1 MRKNPFTISLFLSAS
16 VILGIVTPV
25 ILPKLTHAECVD
37 GTSTFISTGPSSA
50 LLYWRQADC
59 SPPEDYPIKVYYQTS
74 FDNLASW
81 NAKKLL
87 LGPVIVADFDGI
99 IFGNSTLVA
108 SYADRENG
116 SPKIFV
122 KVSKDK
128 GKTWLN
134 PKTVFSIP
142 KGDFGCTTLELRFS
156 EELKRFIIRS
166 HIYNGSTAT
175 ANEYIFSSI
184 DGISWT
190 SSKLGGSNFPTG
202 CNDND

>member
-1 MRKNPFTISLFLSAS
+1 MQKKSLNISLFLS
-16 VILGIVTPV
+16 VTIIFGMV
-25 ILPKLTHAECVD
+25 SIAISPKLSYAECVD
-37 GTSTFISTGPSSA
+37 GTSEFISTGLSSA
-50 LLYWRQADC
+50 LLYWRQAHC

-108 SYADRENG
+108 SYADRQNG

-122 KVSKDK
+122 KISKDK
-128 GKTWLN
+128 EKTWLN

-142 KGDFGCTTLELRFS
+142 KGDFGCTTLELS
-156 EELKRFIIRS
+156 YNEELQRFIIRS
-166 HIYNGSTAT
+166 HIYNASTGT
-175 ANEYIFSSI
+175 DNVYIFSSV
-184 DGISWT
+184 DGIKWI
-190 SSKLGGSNFPTG
+190 SSKLGGSNFSAG
-202 CNDND
+202 CNSND